1 VAAEFIVA
9 RALDLAKSSGVSS
22 AKTNSDIRNEI
33 IDAIGFNKIPTSITE
48 PKFIEDVK
56 LDGYIVRKLIFEPIK
71 GFPIPAH
78 LYIPDLPGKHPAVV
92 HTPGH
97 WIEDGKLAAEVQ
109 RFNVNLV
116 KSGIAVLCFDPIG
129 QGERRIGWHQHGQL
143 APLLVGITNI
153 GWMARETLSAVDVLE
168 SLESIDSEKIGLVG
182 ASGGGFISIFASSID
197 DRIKVAAI
205 GCIVNTHVSQI
216 RDAAYGTGW
225 DGWLD
230 LCNQIPKLCVI
241 GTMGKILSTLDPK
254 KVIIVNALSD
264 PGFPIAGA
272 REVVNEIK
280 SIAEATGTQKNF
292 KYAEV
297 EGGHGLHE
305 STATALIRFIA
316 ESFGKNEKNN
326 ESGFILDIPFAP
338 QWPNSHEVATAEH
351 PQQFR
356 SLPSKGTC
364 FEFPIDVNESLID
377 FSKSL
382 LLGIENIRPV
392 LSLERLREVLGPIPK
407 PLSKRVQVVQHRSE
421 DRWHLQTLRIQSE
434 LEIEIEAQ
442 FALPKN
448 WTDDLCGVFVAL
460 HKDGAH
466 SALNSAEAQKA
477 LAMGYAVLAPDL
489 RGTGK
494 TACSEFE
501 VATASWMIDRDLLNQ
516 RITDGIACIEYL
528 STRYSTGQQIDK
540 GNIVIWGQEE
550 YGLLG
555 LIITALD
562 HRVNR
567 CGSSGIASFREL
579 MVLNSEISP
588 MFYKHDLLRTLDV
601 QDLLDIIS
609 PRNCTIGVPKAS
621 VEKFLSSF
629 LTVGE
634 K

>member
-1 VAAEFIVA
+1 MPAEFIVA
-9 RALDLAKSSGVSS
+9 RALDLAKSSGASS
-22 AKTNSDIRNEI
+22 SKTNSDIRNEI

-48 PKFIEDVK
+48 SKFIEDVK
-56 LDGYIVRKLIFEPIK
+56 LEGYIVRKLIFEPIK

-97 WIEDGKLAAEVQ
+97 WMEDGKLAGEVQ

-116 KSGIAVLCFDPIG
+116 KAGIAVLCFDPIG

-153 GWMARETLSAVDVLE
+153 GWMVRETLSAVDVLE

-182 ASGGGFISIFASSID
+182 ASGGAFISIFASAID

-264 PGFPIAGA
+264 PGFPIEGA

-305 STATALIRFIA
+305 STATTLIRFIA
-316 ESFGKNEKNN
+316 ESFQRNEKKEINDFTSN
-326 ESGFILDIPFAP
+326 IPFAP
-338 QWPNSHEVATAEH
+338 QWPHSHELATAEN

-364 FEFPIDVNESLID
+364 FEFPIDVNEALVN
-377 FSKSL
+377 FSKSML
-382 LLGIENIRPV
+382 LEIEKIRPV
-392 LSLERLREVLGPIPK
+392 LILDRLREVLGPIPK
-407 PLSKRVQVVQHRSE
+407 PLSRRVQVVQHRSE

-448 WTDDLCGVFVAL
+448 WTDDLCGVFVLL
-460 HKDGAH
+460 HKDGGQT
-466 SALNSAEAQKA
+466 ALKSVEAQKA
-477 LAMGYAVLAPDL
+477 LDLGYAVLAPDL

-494 TACSEFE
+494 IACSEFE

-516 RITDGIACIEYL
+516 RVTDGIACIEYL

-588 MFYKHDLLRTLDV
+588 MFYKHDLLRSLDV
-601 QDLLDIIS
+601 QDLVNIIS
-609 PRNCTIGVPKAS
+609 PRICKIGVPQKS
-621 VEKFLSSF
+621 VEKSLSSF
-629 LTVGE
+629 LTVG
-634 K
+634 KK

>member
-1 VAAEFIVA
+1 MPAEFIVA
-9 RALDLAKSSGVSS
+9 RALELAKSSGVSS

-56 LDGYIVRKLIFEPIK
+56 LDGYIVRKLIFEPIE

-97 WIEDGKLAAEVQ
+97 WMEDGKLAGEVQ

-116 KSGIAVLCFDPIG
+116 KAGVAVLCFDPVG
-129 QGERRIGWHQHGQL
+129 QGERRVGWHQHGQL

-153 GWMARETLSAVDVLE
+153 GWMVRETLSAVDLLE
-168 SLESIDSEKIGLVG
+168 SLESIDSQKIGLVG
-182 ASGGGFISIFASSID
+182 ASGGGFISIFASVID

-230 LCNQIPKLCVI
+230 LCNQIPRLCVI
-241 GTMGKILSTLDPK
+241 GTVGKILSTLDPK
-254 KVIIVNALSD
+254 KVIIVSALSD

-272 REVVNEIK
+272 REVIDEVR
-280 SIAEATGTQKNF
+280 SIAETTGTQKNF
-292 KYAEV
+292 KYVEV
-297 EGGHGLHE
+297 KGGHGLHE
-305 STATALIRFIA
+305 STATTLIRFIA
-316 ESFGKNEKNN
+316 ENFEKNVG
-326 ESGFILDIPFAP
+326 SDFISDIPFAP
-338 QWPNSHEVATAEH
+338 QWPHSHEVATAEN
-351 PQQFR
+351 PQHFR
-356 SLPSKGTC
+356 PLPSKGTC
-364 FEFPIDVNESLID
+364 FEFPIDTNEALVN
-377 FSKSL
+377 FSKGM

-392 LSLERLREVLGPIPK
+392 LSLERLREILGPIPK

-421 DRWHLQTLRIQSE
+421 DRWHIQTLKIQSE
-434 LEIEIEAQ
+434 LEIEINAQ

-448 WTDDLCGVFVAL
+448 WTDDLCGVFVML
-460 HKDGAH
+460 HKNGAQ
-466 SALNSAEAQKA
+466 SALNSVEAQKA
-477 LAMGYAVLAPDL
+477 LDMGYAVLAPDL

-516 RITDGIACIEYL
+516 RITDGIACIDFL

-567 CGSSGIASFREL
+567 CGSSGIASFQEL
-579 MVLNSEISP
+579 MVVNSEISP
-588 MFYKHDLLRTLDV
+588 MFYKHDLLRSLDV
-601 QDLLDIIS
+601 QDLVDIIT
-609 PRNCTIGVPKAS
+609 PRSCKLGVPQKS
-621 VEKFLSSF
+621 VEKSLSSF
-629 LTVGE
+629 LMVG
-634 K
+634 KK

>member
-1 VAAEFIVA
+1 MPAEFIIA
-9 RALDLAKSSGVSS
+9 RALDLAKISGVSS
-22 AKTNSDIRNEI
+22 AKSNSDIRSEVI
-33 IDAIGFNKIPTSITE
+33 EAIGFNKIQTSITE
-48 PKFIEDVK
+48 PKIIGEMKF
-56 LDGYIVRKLIFEPIK
+56 DGYIVRKFIFEPIK

-78 LYIPDLPGKHPAVV
+78 LFIPDLPGKHPAVV

-97 WIEDGKLAAEVQ
+97 WMEDGKLAGEVQ

-116 KSGIAVLCFDPIG
+116 KAGVAVLCFDPVG
-129 QGERRIGWHQHGQL
+129 QGERRVGWHQHGQL

-153 GWMARETLSAVDVLE
+153 GWMVRETLSAVDLLE
-168 SLESIDSEKIGLVG
+168 SLESIDSQKIGLVG
-182 ASGGGFISIFASSID
+182 ASGGGFISIFASVID

-230 LCNQIPKLCVI
+230 LCNQIPRLCVI

-272 REVVNEIK
+272 REVVKEIK
-280 SIAEATGTQKNF
+280 SIAESTGTQKNF
-292 KYAEV
+292 KYVEV
-297 EGGHGLHE
+297 EGEHGLHQ
-305 STATALIRFIA
+305 STATTLIRFIA
-316 ESFGKNEKNN
+316 ESFEKNY
-326 ESGFILDIPFAP
+326 ESDFTSDIPFAP

-382 LLGIENIRPV
+382 LLEIENIRPV

-421 DRWHLQTLRIQSE
+421 DNWYLQTLRIQSE
-434 LEIEIEAQ
+434 LEVEIEAQ

-448 WTDDLCGVFVAL
+448 WTDDFCGVFVAL
-460 HKDGAH
+460 HEDGAQ

-477 LAMGYAVLAPDL
+477 LDMGYAVLAPDL
-489 RGTGK
+489 RGTGR

-516 RITDGIACIEYL
+516 RVTDGIACIEYL

-540 GNIVIWGQEE
+540 GNIVVWGQEE

-579 MVLNSEISP
+579 IVLNSEISP
-588 MFYKHDLLRTLDV
+588 MFYKRDLLRSLDV
-601 QDLLDIIS
+601 QDLVNIIS
-609 PRNCTIGVPKAS
+609 PRSCKIGVPQKS
-621 VEKFLSSF
+621 VEKTLSSF
-629 LTVGE
+629 LTVE
-634 K
+634 KK

>member
-1 VAAEFIVA
+1 MPAEFIVA
-9 RALDLAKSSGVSS
+9 RAMELAKTSGISSTKS
-22 AKTNSDIRNEI
+22 KLDIREEI
-33 IDAIGFNKIPTSITE
+33 IEAIGFNKIPKLITE
-48 PKFIEDVK
+48 PKIIEEIK
-56 LDGYIVRKLIFEPIK
+56 FDGYIVRKFVFEPIE
-71 GFPIPAH
+71 GFPIPSH
-78 LYIPDLPGKHPAVV
+78 LFIPDLPGKHPAVV

-97 WIEDGKLAAEVQ
+97 WMEDGKLAGEVQ
-109 RFNVNLV
+109 QFNVNLV
-116 KSGIAVLCFDPIG
+116 KAGVAVLCFDPIG
-129 QGERRIGWHQHGQL
+129 QGERRVGWHQHGQL
-143 APLLVGITNI
+143 GPLLVGITNI
-153 GWMARETLSAVDVLE
+153 GWMVRETLSAVDVLE
-168 SLESIDSEKIGLVG
+168 SSESIDSGKIGLVG
-182 ASGGGFISIFASSID
+182 ASGGAFISIFASVID

-230 LCNQIPKLCVI
+230 LCNQIPRLCVI
-241 GTMGKILSTLDPK
+241 GTMGKILSTILPK
-254 KVIIVNALSD
+254 KLIIVNALSD

-280 SIAEATGTQKNF
+280 LIAEATGTQKNF
-292 KYAEV
+292 KYVEV

-305 STATALIRFIA
+305 STATTLISFIA
-316 ESFGKNEKNN
+316 ESFEKNN
-326 ESGFILDIPFAP
+326 KNDFMFDIPFEP

-356 SLPSKGTC
+356 SFPSKGSC
-364 FEFPIDVNESLID
+364 LEFPIDVNESLID

-382 LLGIENIRPV
+382 LLGIESIRPV
-392 LSLERLREVLGPIPK
+392 LNLQSLHEVLGHIPE
-407 PLSKRVQVVQHRSE
+407 PLSKRVQVVQHRFE

-448 WTDDLCGVFVAL
+448 WTDDLCGVFVML
-460 HKDGAH
+460 HKDGALT
-466 SALNSAEAQKA
+466 ALKSVEAQKA
-477 LAMGYAVLAPDL
+477 LEMGYAVLAPDL

-567 CGSSGIASFREL
+567 CGSSGIARFWEL

-588 MFYKHDLLRTLDV
+588 MFYKHNLLRSLDV
-601 QDLLDIIS
+601 QDLEDIIS
-609 PRNCTIGVPKAS
+609 PRICKIGVPQKS
-621 VEKFLSSF
+621 VEKSLSSF
-629 LTVGE
+629 LTVG
-634 K
+634 KK